1 MSGEIVLRAEHIQ
14 KEFPGVKALDDVQL
28 ELRAGE
34 VHALCGENGAGKSTL
49 LKVITGIYAKDGG
62 EIYLDG
68 NKVEINTVADARKY
82 GIHVVSQ
89 EMMMAPSL
97 TVAEN
102 IYMGRYPKTKTGRID
117 WKKMYAGAKA
127 LQKKLGA
134 NAEGIDVKQTV
145 ESLSMGHKQMIEIMR
160 SMIDDNTRIIAFDE
174 PTASLSAKEV
184 EQLFLLIRDLK
195 QKNYSIVYVS
205 HKLDELFQICDT
217 VTVLKD
223 GKYVDTKPMKNL
235 VNDDIVRMMIGR
247 DINLFG
253 DKRDKSRSLGEV
265 ALRVENF
272 SSYRKF
278 TNINFEVHHGEILG
292 FYGLVGAGRTEV
304 MRALFGVDPKDSGQV
319 YIDGKRVAIHS
330 PKQAT
335 SLGIGFTTEDR
346 RGEGLM
352 LEETIRRNI
361 SMCNLKGV
369 LNKAGLISRKKE
381 KEYAAEGIS
390 RFSIKSSADTDLAG
404 GLSGGNQQK
413 VIIAKWVQADCKI
426 LIFDEP
432 TRGIDVGAKA
442 EVYAAM
448 KELAD
453 KGCAIIMVSS
463 ELPEALGVSDRIIVM
478 REGQITANLEND
490 GLTERDVIQYAVT

>member
-1 MSGEIVLRAEHIQ
+1 MNGEIVLRAEHIM
-14 KEFPGVKALDDVQL
+14 KEVPGVKALDDVQL

-62 EIYLDG
+62 DIYVNG
-68 NKVEINTVADARKY
+68 EKAEINTVSDARKY
-82 GIHVVSQ
+82 GIYVVSQ

-102 IYMGRYPKTKTGRID
+102 IYMGNLPRTKTGYVD
-117 WKKMYAGAKA
+117 WKKMYAGAKEM
-127 LQKKLGA
+127 QKKLGKH
-134 NAEGIDVKQTV
+134 AEGIDVKQTV

-174 PTASLSAKEV
+174 PTASLSAQEV
-184 EQLFLLIRDLK
+184 EQLFRLIRDLK
-195 QKNYSIVYVS
+195 AKNYAIVYVS

-217 VTVLKD
+217 ITVLKD
-223 GKYVDTKPMKNL
+223 GKYVDTKPMAGL

-253 DKRDKSRSLGEV
+253 EKRSKEAMGKV
-265 ALRVENF
+265 ALKVENF
-272 SSYRKF
+272 SSFRQF
-278 TNINFEVHHGEILG
+278 EDINFEVHHGEILG

-304 MRALFGVDPKDSGQV
+304 MRALFGLDPRDKGQV
-319 YIDGKRVAIHS
+319 YIDGKPVSIHS

-335 SLGIGFTTEDR
+335 ELGIGFVTEDR
-346 RGEGLM
+346 RREGLM
-352 LEETIRRNI
+352 LEDTIRRNI
-361 SMCNLKGV
+361 SMCNIKGI
-369 LNKAGLISRKKE
+369 LGKSGLISYKKE
-381 KEYAAEGIS
+381 KEYAAEGIG
-390 RFSIKSSADTDLAG
+390 RFSIKAASDQDYAG

-413 VIIAKWVQADCKI
+413 VIIAKWVQADCNI

-448 KELAD
+448 KELANN
-453 KGCAIIMVSS
+453 GCAVIMVSS
-463 ELPEALGVSDRIIVM
+463 ELPETLGVSDRVIVM
-478 REGQITANLEND
+478 REGRITANLENN
-490 GLTERDVIQYAVT
+490 GLTEQDVIQYAVN